1 MIIPAVSA
9 ILLAGAQAASSDMM
23 ILSPSL
29 ADPAAVVSQGVGS
42 PPEATPTAITV
53 AGRLRQLA
61 RPSEKRN
68 DPSEGQDEG
77 IVSTRRLEPISN
89 CVSTTHAMCL
99 ACAPATNTAGQAITE
114 CLPTSLLG
122 LPAACAIC
130 VSMAPASRLRV
141 LSDASLTILVPTEA
155 AKLAPTPEPPPEAGP
170 SNEDPSDIIVQA
182 RRRSTGD
189 PIEKLNVQAFAI
201 TEAVDHAV
209 LGPVSIA
216 YAHTVP
222 EPIQNGI
229 SNFLS
234 NLREPVI
241 FLNFLIQLK
250 PGKAAET
257 VGRFAINSTL
267 GGAGLFD
274 FAKRRPFKLPHR
286 ANGFADSL
294 GYYGVKPGPYLFL
307 PLMGPTTPRDLIG
320 FILDRLVLPSAIGRP
335 FNRLAF
341 TVPTSVVNALDRRA
355 TFDEQMQKAR
365 ASGDA
370 YSARRDFYFRTRQ
383 AEIDGLHRPRRKPID
398 PKPAIDPKISSD
410 SVRHP

>member
-9 ILLAGAQAASSDMM
+9 IFLAGAQSASPHMM
-23 ILSPSL
+23 IAAPSL
-29 ADPAAVVSQGVGS
+29 AGPAAVESQAAG
-42 PPEATPTAITV
+42 PPQEATLTAITV
-53 AGRLRQLA
+53 AGRSQQLA
-61 RPSEKRN
+61 GPSETRS
-68 DPSEGQDEG
+68 DLGEGQHES
-77 IVSTRRLEPISN
+77 IVKARSVEPISN
-89 CVSTTHAMCL
+89 CVSTTQAVCL
-99 ACAPATNTAGQAITE
+99 ACKPATNTAGQVIIE
-114 CLPTSLLG
+114 CLPATPLALRTV
-122 LPAACAIC
+122 CAIC
-130 VSMAPASRLRV
+130 APMAPASGQPV
-141 LSDASLTILVPTEA
+141 LVDTSFTFPTPTEP
-155 AKLAPTPEPPPEAGP
+155 AKLAPTPDPPPEVGP
-170 SNEDPSDIIVQA
+170 SNQDQSDIIVQA
-182 RRRSTGD
+182 RRRSADD
-189 PIEKLNVQAFAI
+189 PMEKLNVQAFAV
-201 TEAVDHAV
+201 TEAVDRAV

-274 FAKRRPFKLPHR
+274 IAKRRPFKLPHR
-286 ANGFADSL
+286 PNGFADSL
-294 GYYGVKPGPYLFL
+294 GYYGVKPGSYMFL

-320 FILDRLVLPSAIGRP
+320 FVLDRLVLPSSIGRP

-355 TFDEQMQKAR
+355 TFDEEMQKAR

-370 YSARRDFYFRTRQ
+370 YAARRDFYLRTRK
-383 AEIDGLHRPRRKPID
+383 AEIDGLRAPRRHPKSGLD
-398 PKPAIDPKISSD
+398 PKASPA
-410 SVRHP
+410 RAQHP